1 MTRTVFRSCN
11 LCEAACGLAFEV
23 EGERIASI
31 RPDPDDVLS
40 KGFICPKGVA
50 IGEIHHD
57 PDRLQGPMRR
67 TESGGYEPVSWEEA
81 MATTVR
87 RLSEIR
93 ARYGDDAVAIY
104 YGNPIVHN
112 HGALLLRAGLL
123 EALGTR
129 NAYSAGSQDTSPRFA
144 ASYYLYGNSLVLPVP
159 DVDRTDY
166 FLCIG
171 ANPYVSNGSAI
182 AAPNMRGRMR
192 AIRQRGGKVVVV
204 DPRRSETAREAD
216 EHVAIRPGGDAAFLL
231 AMVGVLLER
240 GRIRRD
246 ELERCSGWAEIEAAV
261 RQLDRAAVAG
271 FTGVPAETIERLAM
285 EFADAP
291 TAAAYSRI
299 GVCNNRFGTLA
310 SYATDLLNVAAG
322 RLGKVGGSM
331 FPTPALDATFV
342 TRLPGNDGHDRWRS
356 RVRGLPEVLGDLP
369 AACMAEEI
377 ETPGE
382 GQIRALITFA
392 GNPVLSTP
400 NGRRLAKAI
409 EKLEFMVSI
418 DLYVNETTRH
428 ADFILP
434 SSWSLTEDHVDLL
447 LPAVSSRNFARWSP
461 PVFAPKDGERAD
473 WEILLELTERLG
485 GGPTGTPWL
494 DRLLG
499 IAKRFGYR
507 WNPTATA
514 DLLLRL
520 GPHGDRF
527 LPWSRGLNMK
537 KVKEAPHGIDL
548 GPLREGVRVFHRD
561 KKIHLAAQP
570 VLQSIAELAREA
582 ARPRQPGELLLIG
595 RRELRTN
602 NSWMHNAPS
611 LVSGRERCVLYVHP
625 EDAAAAGVGDGEV
638 VDMESRVYRGPV
650 RIHVTDEMARGVVSL
665 PHGWGHAASAPW
677 QSVAGAHPGVSANDW
692 TDDQL
697 VESFV
702 GQSILNGVPV
712 RLHRSE
718 STANAA

>member
-1 MTRTVFRSCN
+1 MSETVFRSCN
-11 LCEAACGLAFEV
+11 LCEAACGLAFET
-23 EGERIASI
+23 EGDRIVAV
-31 RPDPDDVLS
+31 RPDDDDVFS
-40 KGFICPKGVA
+40 KGFVCPKGVA
-50 IGEIHHD
+50 IPEIHHD
-57 PDRLQGPMRR
+57 PDRLRQPMRR
-67 TESGGYEPVSWEEA
+67 TESCGYEAVSWEEA
-81 MATTVR
+81 MDTTVR
-87 RLSEIR
+87 RLTEIR
-93 ARYGDDAVAIY
+93 RRYGNDAVAIY
-104 YGNPIVHN
+104 YGNPIIHN

-123 EALGTR
+123 KALGTR

-144 ASYYLYGNSLVLPVP
+144 ASYHLYGNSLVIPVP

-171 ANPYVSNGSAI
+171 ANPHVSNGSALT
-182 AAPNMRGRMR
+182 APNMRARLR
-192 AIRQRGGKVVVV
+192 AIRERGGKVVVV
-204 DPRRSETAREAD
+204 DPRRTETAREAD

-240 GRIRRD
+240 GRIHREEID
-246 ELERCSGWAEIEAAV
+246 SCTGWPEIEARV
-261 RQLDRAAVAG
+261 RGLDRAAVAR
-271 FTGVPAETIERLAM
+271 FTGVPVETIERLAV
-285 EFADAP
+285 EFVDAP

-310 SYATDLLNVAAG
+310 SYATDLLNVVGG

-342 TRLPGNDGHDRWRS
+342 TRMPGNDGHDRWRS

-369 AACMAEEI
+369 ASCLAEEI
-377 ETPGE
+377 ETPGN

-400 NGRRLAKAI
+400 NGRRLAQAI
-409 EKLEFMVSI
+409 DKLDFMVSI

-428 ADFILP
+428 ADVILP
-434 SSWSLTEDHVDLL
+434 SAWSLTDEHVDLL
-447 LPAVSSRNFARWSP
+447 LPSFSSRNFARWSP
-461 PVFAPKDGERAD
+461 PVFEPKSGERAD
-473 WEILLELTERLG
+473 WEILLELAERLG
-485 GGPTGTPWL
+485 GGPTGTPLL
-494 DRLLG
+494 DRALRF
-499 IAKRFGYR
+499 AKRFGYR
-507 WNPTATA
+507 WNPMSTI
-514 DLLLRL
+514 DLLLRV

-527 LPWSRGLNMK
+527 LPWSDGLNLK
-537 KVKEAPHGIDL
+537 KLKQATHGIDL
-548 GPLREGVRVFHRD
+548 GALKPGRRVFHRD

-570 VLQSIAELAREA
+570 VLRAMDELATDVA
-582 ARPRQPGELLLIG
+582 KPRQAGELLLIG

-625 EDAAAAGVGDGEV
+625 KDAQAAGVADGEM
-638 VDMESRVYRGPV
+638 VDLESRVHRGPV
-650 RIHVTDEMARGVVSL
+650 RIHLTDDMTPGVVSL

-677 QSVAGAHPGVSANDW
+677 QQVAGSHPGVSANDW

-702 GQSILNGVPV
+702 GQSVLNGVPV
-712 RLHRSE
+712 RLHRSQ
-718 STANAA
+718 TAANAA